1 MRGSIFYGS
10 KGRAVSAVAGF
21 AGVLAALVAAAQQ
34 TNLFSL
40 FPPSWTPYITALPI
54 VSLFFTVFAERLQ
67 GGASRP
73 DVRLAAERAD
83 QKYAREEYTDRGDI

>member
-10 KGRAVSAVAGF
+10 KGRTVSGVAGFLGILSAAVSAAQQAKLVDVLPAGF
-21 AGVLAALVAAAQQ
+21 NKWLSLAAAIAIFG
-34 TNLFSL
+34 TWFN
-40 FPPSWTPYITALPI
+40 
-54 VSLFFTVFAERLQ
+54 ERLQ